1 MAEIGGD
8 DGGGMGL
15 GLGGGGE
22 SMEVSDASRCVLEFG
37 DVFSGGVELRS
48 EPRLH
53 LRYSSGVE
61 AAAALRI
68 YWDWRIGGGRGDE
81 IAHRTCPNLTFLSS
95 FFFFFLSEILGFR
108 RRNPRRRRK
117 RKLRI
122 GASSRCKQD
131 TKFDRTGRERA

>member
-22 SMEVSDASRCVLEFG
+22 SMEVSDASRGVLEFG

-53 LRYSSGVE
+53 LGYSSGVE

-81 IAHRTCPNLTFLSS
+81 IAHRTCPNLTFLCS
-95 FFFFFLSEILGFR
+95 FFFFFCFCSVRF
-108 RRNPRRRRK
+108 
-117 RKLRI
+117 
-122 GASSRCKQD
+122 
-131 TKFDRTGRERA
+131 